1 MKTSTLKKNG
11 VPDGVVET
19 ISLIMARI
27 PWPERRLAM
36 AEVTQYLL
44 DGKLRVAEYV
54 FGWSRE
60 TVKTGLEELRT
71 GVTQVNDLSKRRK
84 PKTEEKYPQLV
95 EDIRVLMEPHSQAE
109 SHLRTALA
117 YTNLTAAAVRNALLE
132 KGWPEETLPKV
143 RTISNILNRMD
154 YRLRLVA
161 KTKAQ
166 KKRHDQFHFR

>member
-1 MKTSTLKKNG
+1 MKTSTLEKKG

-19 ISLIMARI
+19 ISLILARV

-36 AEVTQYLL
+36 AEVTQHLL
-44 DGKLRVAEYV
+44 DGKPRVAEYV

-109 SHLRTALA
+109 SHLRTAPA
-117 YTNLTAAAVRNALLE
+117 YTHLTAAAVRNALLE
-132 KGWPEETLPKV
+132 KGWPEETIPKV
-143 RTISNILNRMD
+143 RTLSNILNRMD
-154 YRLRLVA
+154 YRLRRVT
-161 KTKAQ
+161 KTKVQ
-166 KKRHDQFHFR
+166 KKLR